1 MIRRP
6 PRSTRTDTL
15 FPYTTLFRSASLV
28 DAPGARCGQVNL
40 GVGVVEALLERGHQV
55 VALMLG
61 NGRHEIAPVFG
72 IEPAHAVEK
81 PLDLALAAEEDAAQH
96 QGAHPLGMRLRIGK
110 RQGRAP
116 GAAEPVPAHEDR
128 KSTRLKSS
136 P

>member
-81 PLDLALAAEEDAAQH
+81 PLDLALAAEEDAAQP
-96 QGAHPLGMRLRIGK
+96 QEI
-110 RQGRAP
+110 GRASCRERV
-116 GAAEPVPAHEDR
+116 GQYM
-128 KSTRLKSS
+128 
-136 P
+136 